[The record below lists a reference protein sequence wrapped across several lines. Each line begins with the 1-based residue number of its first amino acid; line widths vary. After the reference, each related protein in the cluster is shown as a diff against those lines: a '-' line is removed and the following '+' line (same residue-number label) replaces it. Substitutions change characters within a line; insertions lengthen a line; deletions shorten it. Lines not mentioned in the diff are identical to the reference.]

1 MTSTAKQTHTPEL
14 VLQARSS
21 TIADLVQQC
30 AEGNLPFSG
39 PESLCAKVAAMG
51 YRTTSLYEMVCAV
64 EASLPPAT
72 GTERQ
77 P

>member
-1 MTSTAKQTHTPEL
+1 MTSAKQTIRHTPEL

-39 PESLCAKVAAMG
+39 PESLFAKVAAMG

-64 EASLPPAT
+64 EASLPRSST
-72 GTERQ
+72 CTL
-77 P
+77 